1 MDAERSMITLA
12 DGRTVEVLTEGPPDG
27 LPLVIH
33 HGTPGGGL
41 VTYPPKAEAELAR
54 GLRAI
59 HFARPGYGD
68 STPQPGRAVADVAG
82 DVEGILDAL
91 GVATFITWGASGG
104 GPHALACAALL
115 PDRCLAAATIA
126 GVAPSDAEGLDWL
139 AGMGPENIEEFGAA
153 QRGEADLTAFL
164 EKEAAGL
171 GNLTGADIIDG
182 LGGLI
187 GDADKA
193 VLTGEYAD
201 YQASA
206 LKASVRTGIAGW
218 RDDDIAFVADW
229 GFPLGPAGL
238 PVPVALW
245 QGDDD
250 RMVPFS
256 HGQWLAARV
265 PGAQVHLLPG
275 EGHLS
280 LAERHYGEILDDLLR
295 LAGLGG

>member
-1 MDAERSMITLA
+1 M
-12 DGRTVEVLTEGPPDG
+12 
-27 LPLVIH
+27 
-33 HGTPGGGL
+33 
-41 VTYPPKAEAELAR
+41 TYPPKAEAELAR